1 MRRRRPRRFRYRPAN
16 RRAQR
21 LLRTALGV
29 TAAVTLALALSVLAR
44 SARTARLNRSLA
56 ALHTADGAR
65 PEAEIAAPA
74 LEMASPAEGASP
86 VENVSAAE
94 GASPVEG
101 ASPGETASAARAS
114 SGLKLSYMGLPEG
127 VSPEGANRSAR
138 TADGAVA
145 GAFHEQGT
153 TVLPEMA
160 RLLERNPD
168 TVGWLYIQGIVS
180 LPVVFRDNEAYL
192 NCDFDGNISDAGT
205 LFLDEN
211 HPLTPSAQHLLIH
224 GHSMH
229 DGSMF
234 GLLTHYQRLSSLRAH
249 PLISFSTLW
258 AAEDYVVYA
267 VARLSSVPGDPRY
280 FGYANRPA
288 FVSDSDFYGYAS
300 EVLKHSLYD
309 IPVDVRPDDAL
320 LTLSTCLDQDR
331 LVVFAR
337 RLRPGETKESLSAA
351 VARARINN

>member
-74 LEMASPAEGASP
+74 LEMASPAEGASS
-86 VENVSAAE
+86 VETS
-94 GASPVEG
+94 
-101 ASPGETASAARAS
+101 T
-114 SGLKLSYMGLPEG
+114 GLKLSYMGLPEG

-145 GAFHEQGT
+145 GAFHEQGA

-331 LVVFAR
+331 LVVFAS
-337 RLRPGETKESLSAA
+337 RLRPGETKESLAAA